1 MLLVFEITST
11 RNRTVIGNVEKVRGS
26 VAIVGEGMV
35 VNRCRDGTHS
45 DREVQRRK
53 CKKEVNDT

>member
-11 RNRTVIGNVEKVRGS
+11 QNRTVIGNMEKVRGS
-26 VAIVGEGMV
+26 VAIVGEGLMG
-35 VNRCRDGTHS
+35 NRCSKGTHS

-53 CKKEVNDT
+53 CEREVNDK

>member
-11 RNRTVIGNVEKVRGS
+11 QNRTVIGNVEKVQES

-35 VNRCRDGTHS
+35 GNRCREGTHS

-53 CKKEVNDT
+53 CEKEVNGT